1 VRHIYVN
8 ALPLPSMV
16 ADMMPVPDTSDTNKP
31 GAGHYYPTYENR
43 FGFNYNTLTAA
54 QAQAN
59 NATVQAANATLAA
72 LAAADPRIHIVP
84 IDQAFAAY
92 DYKHDPNALTVNFDG
107 KVISN
112 LMIEGPELLFPS
124 FWRGGLMGLDG
135 MHPSIVG
142 YAVMAQEIL
151 RSIQQH
157 EGVAAV
163 NPISLQAAYQADS
176 LLQKVPIAWDIV
188 LDLSLDIRRATASPA
203 GAPPTGMKYDA
214 VNTLMSA
221 LQFRYD

>member
-1 VRHIYVN
+1 
-8 ALPLPSMV
+8 
-16 ADMMPVPDTSDTNKP
+16 
-31 GAGHYYPTYENR
+31 
-43 FGFNYNTLTAA
+43 
-54 QAQAN
+54 
-59 NATVQAANATLAA
+59 
-72 LAAADPRIHIVP
+72 LAAADPRIHVVP

-92 DYKHDPNALTVNFDG
+92 DFKHDPHAQTVNVGG

-112 LMIEGPELLFPS
+112 IMTEGPELLFPS

-163 NPISLQAAYQADS
+163 NPIGLPAAYQADS

-188 LDLSLDIRRATASPA
+188 LDLSLDIRRATAAPG
-203 GAPPTGMKYDA
+203 GATPTGMKYDA